1 MNIYTRLNAARMEF
15 HMLQLKKT
23 GFNSFSKYNYFELG
37 DFLLPALHTLAN
49 HGLCAVVSFTET
61 LATLTLTEVDSG
73 TSIPIT
79 SPMGS
84 ADLKGC
90 HVVQNIGAVETYQ
103 RRYLW
108 VALLEIVEHDA
119 VEHDAVDQGPPAEKK
134 VAKPSKHSAELK
146 AIATREELVQ
156 LYKSLPEA
164 TRLELKD
171 EFSARR
177 AELEAA

>member
-37 DFLLPALHTLAN
+37 DFLLPALDTLAN

-73 TSIPIT
+73 TSIQIT

-119 VEHDAVDQGPPAEKK
+119 VDQGPPAEKR
-134 VAKPSKHSAELK
+134 ATKPSKHSAELK

>member
-1 MNIYTRLNAARMEF
+1 MNIYTRLNAARAGF
-15 HMLQLKKT
+15 HMLKLAKT

-37 DFLLPALHTLAN
+37 DFLLPALETLSK
-49 HGLCAVVSFTET
+49 HGLCAVVSFTDT
-61 LATLTLTEVDSG
+61 IATLTLIEIDSG
-73 TSIPIT
+73 TSIQIT

-90 HVVQNIGAVETYQ
+90 HAVQNIGAVETYQ

-108 VALLEIVEHDA
+108 VALMEI

-134 VAKPSKHSAELK
+134 AAKPSKHSADLK
-146 AIATREELVQ
+146 AINTREELVS

-164 TRLELKD
+164 ARLELKE